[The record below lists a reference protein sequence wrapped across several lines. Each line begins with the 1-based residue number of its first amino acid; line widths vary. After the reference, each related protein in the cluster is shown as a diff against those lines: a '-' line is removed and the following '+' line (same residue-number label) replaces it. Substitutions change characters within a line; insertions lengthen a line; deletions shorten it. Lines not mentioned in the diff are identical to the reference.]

1 MCTGDDIL
9 LGQSPA
15 EVSKA
20 AGRFSLWDDPSALCL
35 RRQLRQRQVLAG
47 TNQSGCNG
55 GYSSDRAV
63 LACYIELVTD
73 AETRLGNGW
82 RSRRAEYVVVINR
95 WSFLVR
101 ALMEGIQES
110 QRLCKTL
117 TCLCG
122 HGLVRYQHHSERLI
136 DEGFQ

>member
-1 MCTGDDIL
+1 MLKLDWGM
-9 LGQSPA
+9 
-15 EVSKA
+15 
-20 AGRFSLWDDPSALCL
+20 AG
-35 RRQLRQRQVLAG
+35 G
-47 TNQSGCNG
+47 
-55 GYSSDRAV
+55 AV
-63 LACYIELVTD
+63 GLNI
-73 AETRLGNGW
+73 
-82 RSRRAEYVVVINR
+82 
-95 WSFLVR
+95 FLVR